1 MSRIISRILLFS
13 LLLVLSSCS
22 TLKYEW
28 GNFTAYYNTF
38 FNARTYYEKG
48 YEAVL
53 KGQPQLVSEKLIRVT
68 EIPSKAGYSEFD
80 KSIEKGAKIL
90 REHESTKWIDDALL
104 LIGQAYFYQMNFF
117 SAEEKF
123 AELYTNTLDKKLIQR
138 SVFWRARAL
147 YELRQYDRVLE
158 LIDQEFSAIDMNWD
172 KSIRAH
178 IELVRVETLIELDD
192 VSTAKNLLSQI
203 VGNITNKQ
211 YKAKA
216 WFLLGQLQEFNDET
230 QAALY
235 SYSQVAK
242 HTNEYS
248 LELLAQRKQ
257 AEIARNNG
265 ELDKALKLFTEMSED
280 DKNYD
285 IIYDL
290 YYEIGKTHELK
301 GNFKKAESIYK
312 EVLYNKIKTPGKET
326 IAKTHYGLALI
337 HLNNYKNLHVAAA
350 YFDTAAS
357 RSNGIETLPD
367 WFDAS
372 EKALHYKNYARLDS
386 KRDRFDSLL
395 YLSTLNKVQLDS
407 VIAHIKELKQ
417 AELDALKKKQEQQQ
431 STMINTSAGAN
442 NNANSQEQTSS
453 AENGFLNYKNPILV
467 QQAKEQF
474 MAVWGNRPLADKW
487 RYAEAL
493 KNITQSDTTLNSST
507 NNNTAVSDNQTLLA
521 LKIDLKEI
529 PFEAGKK
536 KEMRE
541 QLAET
546 LYELGNVFYLNL
558 NQIDS
563 ARYYY
568 ELILEEFSDTKIIN
582 QTRYTLSELYTE
594 IERSQEARSLAEEV
608 HNTQPTSVLAENLRK
623 KYNFA
628 LPDSLKTQK
637 SSIQLVEL
645 VQQADALEGTEK
657 AESLKQIALN
667 QDDKVIGSEL
677 LNRAA
682 EVYMK
687 EARSRTDFDIKFAT
701 YTQLN
706 LEWDSLLVKFQAKK
720 DSVKTLLTDSL
731 KLQDSVQ
738 YISLKMIA
746 DSTLKKPD
754 LSAYFPFIGSY
765 WDSTRSVFK
774 VMKEKF
780 GKSANSRKYEALIKD
795 IQLPEALIKKDT
807 VKNDS
812 TQTLPPH

>member
-1 MSRIISRILLFS
+1 MFS
-13 LLLVLSSCS
+13 LLIALISCS

-28 GNFTAYYNTF
+28 ENFTAYYNTF
-38 FNARTYYEKG
+38 YNARTYYKKG

-53 KGQPQLVSEKLIRVT
+53 KGQPQLISEKLIRVT
-68 EIPSKAGYSEFD
+68 EIPSKAGYTEFD
-80 KSIEKGAKIL
+80 KSIEKAAKIL
-90 REHESTKWIDDALL
+90 REYESTKWIDDALL
-104 LIGQAYFYQMNFF
+104 LIGQAYFYQMNYF

-158 LIDQEFSAIDMNWD
+158 LIDQEFSAIDMDWD
-172 KSIRAH
+172 KSIRAL
-178 IELVRVETLIELDD
+178 IELVRVETLIELGDL
-192 VSTAKNLLSQI
+192 SSAKNLLSEI
-203 VGNITNKQ
+203 VGNIANKQ

-216 WFLLGQLQEFNDET
+216 WFLLGQLQELHDET

-235 SYSQVAK
+235 SFSQVAK

-257 AEIARNNG
+257 AEIARKNG
-265 ELDKALKLFTEMSED
+265 DLDKALKLFTKMSED
-280 DKNYD
+280 DKNFD

-326 IAKTHYGLALI
+326 IAKAHYGLAQI
-337 HLNNYKNLHVAAA
+337 HLNYYKNLRTAAA

-357 RSNGIETLPD
+357 RGNGIETLPD

-372 EKALHYKNYARLDS
+372 EKALHYKNYVRLDS
-386 KRDRFDSLL
+386 KRDRLDSLL
-395 YLSTLNKVQLDS
+395 YLSTLNRVQLDS
-407 VIAHIKELKQ
+407 VIAHIKKLKQ
-417 AELDALKKKQEQQQ
+417 AELEALKKKQEQQQ
-431 STMINTSAGAN
+431 STMINISAGAN
-442 NNANSQEQTSS
+442 SNANLQEQTSS
-453 AENGFLNYKNPILV
+453 AENGFLNYKNPLLV

-474 MAVWGNRPLADKW
+474 MAVWGARPLADKW

-493 KNITQSDTTLNSST
+493 KNVTQSDTSLNRSS
-507 NNNTAVSDNQTLLA
+507 NNIAAVSDNPTLLA

-529 PFEAGKK
+529 PFEAEKK

-546 LYELGNVFYLNL
+546 LYELGNLFYLNL

-563 ARYYY
+563 AIYYY
-568 ELILEEFSDTKIIN
+568 ELILNDFSDTKIIN
-582 QTRYTLSELYTE
+582 QTRYTLSELFAEVGRT
-594 IERSQEARSLAEEV
+594 QEARSLAEEV
-608 HNTQPTSVLAENLRK
+608 HKSQPTSKLAETLRK
-623 KYNFA
+623 KYDFA

-637 SSIQLVEL
+637 NSIQLAEL
-645 VQQADALEGTEK
+645 IQQADTLDGIDK
-657 AESLKQIALN
+657 AETLKQIALS
-667 QDDKVIGSEL
+667 QEDEVIGSEL

-682 EVYMK
+682 EVYIK
-687 EARSRTDFDIKFAT
+687 EARNKTDFDIKYAT

-720 DSVKTLLTDSL
+720 ESAKALLTDSL
-731 KLQDSVQ
+731 KLLDSVK
-738 YISLKMIA
+738 YAELKRIA

-754 LSAYFPFIGSY
+754 LSAHFPFIGSY

-774 VMKEKF
+774 IMKQKF
-780 GKSANSRKYEALIKD
+780 GKSAKSRKYELLIKE
-795 IQLPEALIKKDT
+795 IQLPESLIKKNIP
-807 VKNDS
+807 KKDS
-812 TQTLPPH
+812 TETQPPH